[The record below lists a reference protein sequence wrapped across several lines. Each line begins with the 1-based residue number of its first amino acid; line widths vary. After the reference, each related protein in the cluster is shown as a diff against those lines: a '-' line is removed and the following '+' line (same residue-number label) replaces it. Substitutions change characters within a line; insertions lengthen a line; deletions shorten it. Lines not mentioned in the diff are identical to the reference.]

1 MIKLEAGTCRLLV
14 IFEMAPNGRTYVVN
28 TGSLAIY
35 TNNQFCPL
43 PLLLAIAQTVDFSG
57 NDATFSM
64 IQRTRKSRQ
73 HKRLMYSVLGSHGD
87 CGTVFLGYNTDS
99 KEIDSLS
106 RIFRPAIFL
115 WRSISKASQKKKLE
129 RTETNSGGGARNCLG
144 PTRTCPPTICTE
156 PNP

>member
-64 IQRTRKSRQ
+64 VQRTRKSRQ

-87 CGTVFLGYNTDS
+87 CGAVFLDYNTDS
-99 KEIDSLS
+99 KEIDSVS
-106 RIFRPAIFL
+106 RIRPAIFL
-115 WRSISKASQKKKLE
+115 WRSISKASQKKKV
-129 RTETNSGGGARNCLG
+129 GADRNKFRWWGDQSSWTHQDL
-144 PTRTCPPTICTE
+144 PPDHMH
-156 PNP
+156 

>member
-1 MIKLEAGTCRLLV
+1 VIKLEAGTCTLLV
-14 IFEMAPNGRTYVVN
+14 IFEMTPNSRTYVVN
-28 TGSLAIY
+28 TGSLSVY

-43 PLLLAIAQTVDFSG
+43 PLFLAIAQTIDFSS

-64 IQRTRKSRQ
+64 VQGTRKSRQ

-87 CGTVFLGYNTDS
+87 CGTVFLYYNTDS
-99 KEIDSLS
+99 KENGSVS

-129 RTETNSGGGARNCLG
+129 RTETNSGGGARSCLG
-144 PTRTCPPTICTE
+144 PTKTWPPE
-156 PNP
+156 QMH